1 MKSGGGHTHRRCKLF
16 EICKKRSLRIL
27 NIVPLFDVSLLWLFS
42 RSLFFS
48 IHLFFSL
55 TPSTKNLL
63 LRVFLGK
70 PPLKSCFLDT
80 LPQPPL
86 HSGKSLF
93 PNICGLPLLLFFWLK
108 WAGYLAVAGLNLLAQ
123 ISDRISPYGV

>member
-1 MKSGGGHTHRRCKLF
+1 MSPESCVPKPACITLGLRPELEGVITVWVALF
-16 EICKKRSLRIL
+16 LT
-27 NIVPLFDVSLLWLFS
+27 LLTLVQWCMT
-42 RSLFFS
+42 
-48 IHLFFSL
+48 L
-55 TPSTKNLL
+55 TDMGLT
-63 LRVFLGK
+63 
-70 PPLKSCFLDT
+70 
-80 LPQPPL
+80 